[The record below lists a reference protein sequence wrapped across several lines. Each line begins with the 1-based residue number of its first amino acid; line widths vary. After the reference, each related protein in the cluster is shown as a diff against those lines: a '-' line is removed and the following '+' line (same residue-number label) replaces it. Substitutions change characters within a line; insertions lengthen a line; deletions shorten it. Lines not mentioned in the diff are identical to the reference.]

1 MVWAAHDTHPILYQ
15 IYVANPVTQAVLLLQ
30 RLFWYPLIED
40 PKRAAAAVPAR
51 PLGARPDH
59 AGRSASVLLWL
70 AQRFFS
76 RVEGK
81 FPERL

>member
-1 MVWAAHDTHPILYQ
+1 LAICV
-15 IYVANPVTQAVLLLQ
+15 
-30 RLFWYPLIED
+30 
-40 PKRAAAAVPAR
+40 
-51 PLGARPDH
+51 
-59 AGRSASVLLWL
+59 VLLWL

>member
-1 MVWAAHDTHPILYQ
+1 MSGDELSFIAMPPDIWTRGLIQLAICL
-15 IYVANPVTQAVLLLQ
+15 VLL
-30 RLFWYPLIED
+30 Y
-40 PKRAAAAVPAR
+40 
-51 PLGARPDH
+51 
-59 AGRSASVLLWL
+59 L

>member
-1 MVWAAHDTHPILYQ
+1 M
-15 IYVANPVTQAVLLLQ
+15 LLLQ

-40 PKRAAAAVPAR
+40 TSD
-51 PLGARPDH
+51 LGRQFPPDLWER
-59 AGRSASVLLWL
+59 GLITLVICLVLLYV
-70 AQRFFS
+70 AQKFFS